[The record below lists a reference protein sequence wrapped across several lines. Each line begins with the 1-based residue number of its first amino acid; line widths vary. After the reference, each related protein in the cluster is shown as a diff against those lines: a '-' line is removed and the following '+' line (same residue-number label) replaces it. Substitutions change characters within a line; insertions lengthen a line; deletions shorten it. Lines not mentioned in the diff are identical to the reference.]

1 MPILKQ
7 IMIEKYFI
15 STNSSIHG
23 SHTIHKLQC
32 PFLPEPGRRIL
43 LGAFQ
48 SSRGAVKE
56 GRRYFRRADS
66 CPFCLKEH
74 NEMKRR
80 TFTVTQA
87 NPDLI
92 SSAQMKKASWVN
104 LMFCSV
110 S

>member
-1 MPILKQ
+1 MA
-7 IMIEKYFI
+7 EKYFI
-15 STNSSIHG
+15 NTSPRING
-23 SHTIHKLQC
+23 SHTVHRLQC
-32 PFLPEPGRRIL
+32 PFLPEPRRRVL
-43 LGAFQ
+43 LGVFQ
-48 SSRGAVKE
+48 SSQEAVKE
-56 GRRYFRRADS
+56 GRGYFRRADN

-80 TFTVTQA
+80 IFTVTQA

-92 SSAQMKKASWVN
+92 SSAQMKKATWVS